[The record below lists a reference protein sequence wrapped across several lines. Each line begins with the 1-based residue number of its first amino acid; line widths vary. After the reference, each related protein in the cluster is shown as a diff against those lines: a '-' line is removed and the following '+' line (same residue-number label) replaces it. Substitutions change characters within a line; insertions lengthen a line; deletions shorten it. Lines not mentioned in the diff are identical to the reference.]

1 MKKNKV
7 YIISLFI
14 IIIIVV
20 IIMFFFN
27 LNKIFPK
34 YENKIIEYGNNYQ
47 EKNNEQEF
55 FEYVQSAT
63 YKKNILSDN
72 EYLQNSKLYKQ
83 FIEGDAYDE
92 FLDFI
97 ENKGIDITMKI
108 NMHLIPDTSYGNII
122 YVDEQFYGYNDNKQY
137 NSYILIYNQEGNKI
151 YYKSSFEDEGQS
163 INDISDEKIID
174 IVKNK
179 IKDLNIDISNFSPTI
194 VKEKNNYIL
203 EDETNNIKIKYN
215 INKNKIVSLFFNI

>member
-20 IIMFFFN
+20 IIMFFLN

-92 FLDFI
+92 FLNFI

-137 NSYILIYNQEGNKI
+137 NSYILIYNQEGNKT

-163 INDISDEKIID
+163 NNDISDEEIID

>member
-20 IIMFFFN
+20 IIMFFLN

-92 FLDFI
+92 FLNFI

-163 INDISDEKIID
+163 NNDISDEEIID

>member
-20 IIMFFFN
+20 IIMFFLN

-92 FLDFI
+92 FLNFI

-122 YVDEQFYGYNDNKQY
+122 YVDQQFYGYNDNKQY

-163 INDISDEKIID
+163 NNDISDEKIID

>member
-20 IIMFFFN
+20 IIMFFLN

-92 FLDFI
+92 FLNFI
-97 ENKGIDITMKI
+97 ENKGIDITMEI

-137 NSYILIYNQEGNKI
+137 NSYILIYNQEENKI

-163 INDISDEKIID
+163 NNDISDEKIID

>member
-20 IIMFFFN
+20 IIMFFLN

-92 FLDFI
+92 FLNFI

-137 NSYILIYNQEGNKI
+137 NSYILIYNQEENKI

-163 INDISDEKIID
+163 NNDISDEKIID